1 MLNKRVFDM
10 KKIDFKQLVP
20 EQIEVRPTDTKV
32 KNKATLL
39 LYISSRAAVDIL
51 NETIG
56 EYNWTIEYKAV
67 GDKVFGRL
75 SIWDEEKKMWIFR
88 EDTGEESNISA
99 DKGLSSDILKR
110 TLARFGCDWLYHT
123 PKIKINCPDNY
134 YYNDKMTMTF
144 TVKEIK
150 WNDNKELISLKIL
163 DKFGKEVYN
172 YGGEEECKPV
182 KNESREQ
189 YKPNSEILREFC
201 SKKKTEEGVDQDDL
215 VRFFKWYK
223 ERVDEYPNTLKPEIL
238 WTKWQSTKK

>member
-1 MLNKRVFDM
+1 M
-10 KKIDFKQLVP
+10 KKIEFKQLTP
-20 EQIEVRPTDTKV
+20 GQIEVRPTDTKV

-39 LYISSRAAVDIL
+39 LYIDSRAAADIL

-56 EYNWTIEYKAV
+56 EYNWTIEYKSV

-75 SIWDEEKKMWIFR
+75 SIWDEDKQTWIFR

-110 TLARFGCDWLYHT
+110 CLARFGCDWLYHT

-150 WNDNKELISLKIL
+150 WNDNKELISLIIL

-172 YGGEEECKPV
+172 YSGKSESKPIPSKSQEEH
-182 KNESREQ
+182 
-189 YKPNSEILREFC
+189 KPNSEILRDFC
-201 SKKKTEEGVDQDDL
+201 SEKKTEEGVDQDDL
-215 VRFFKWYK
+215 LRFYKWYCG
-223 ERVDEYPNTLKPEIL
+223 RVDEYSNTLKPEII
-238 WTKWQSTKK
+238 WEKWQNTKR